1 MPAGY
6 VIAQL
11 KVTNPENYKEYVEK
25 VPKVIKKFGG
35 EYLARG
41 GEHQVFEGEDNLP
54 RIVIIKFPSMK
65 KHWNGTILKSTNQ

>member
-25 VPKVIKKFGG
+25 VPDVIKNF
-35 EYLARG
+35 
-41 GEHQVFEGEDNLP
+41 F
-54 RIVIIKFPSMK
+54 IFPS
-65 KHWNGTILKSTNQ
+65 Q